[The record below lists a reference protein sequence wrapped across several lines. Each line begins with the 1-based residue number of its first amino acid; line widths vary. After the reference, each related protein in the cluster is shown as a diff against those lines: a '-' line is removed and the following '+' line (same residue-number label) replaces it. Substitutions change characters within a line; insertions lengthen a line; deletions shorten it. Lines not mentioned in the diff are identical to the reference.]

1 MSSSVPSILEARGHE
16 LKLDAVRRA
25 AIDRLLSEGIRI
37 GPASK
42 RRAINKA
49 IHDFPEVNRGYC
61 WQRIRY
67 LKKTPELAAR
77 QAGLPGDRAPRRTR
91 AGTGAR
97 PAPRRRWTPEEDD
110 KLLNSAGYESVKR
123 IAQQLSRSPR
133 AVRYRLCALG
143 MSAKVKDGWSLRAL
157 RKMLKVSPTRL
168 RQFIASDMLGVRDPR
183 VTADSL
189 LALCERLRG
198 SLDPTMVKKITAAKT
213 KVKAYTQE
221 RVASLLGVALAQVQ
235 AWIAAGQL
243 HLADLYVSERSFEQF
258 CRKHG
263 GQINLALMSPRMA
276 KWLVDGYGVPA
287 PAANPASVG
296 RAQKHALVVRAC
308 PCGRKIA
315 GNVFFKHLKA
325 CQVADGQAMSEAA

>member
-1 MSSSVPSILEARGHE
+1 VSSSVPSILEAKGHQ
-16 LKLDAVRRA
+16 LKLDAMRRA

-42 RRAINKA
+42 RRAISKA
-49 IHDFPEVNRGYC
+49 LHDFPEVNRGYC
-61 WQRIRY
+61 WQRIRH

-77 QAGLPGDRAPRRTR
+77 QACPPGERTPRARRADT
-91 AGTGAR
+91 AAR

-143 MSAKVKDGWSLRAL
+143 MSAKVQDGWSLRRL
-157 RKMLKVSPTRL
+157 RKQLKVSPTRL
-168 RQFIASDMLGVRDPR
+168 RQFIARGLLGVRDPR

-189 LALCERLRG
+189 LALCERQRD
-198 SLDPTMVKKITAAKT
+198 SLDPMMVKKIKAAKT
-213 KVKAYTQE
+213 KAKAYTQE

-235 AWIAAGQL
+235 TWIADGHL
-243 HLADLYVSERSFEQF
+243 HLADLYVSDRSFEQF

-263 GQINLALMSPRMA
+263 DQINLALMSPRMA
-276 KWLVDGYGVPA
+276 KWLIEGYGVPA
-287 PAANPASVG
+287 PAADPARVG

-308 PCGRKIA
+308 ACGRKIA
-315 GNVFFKHLKA
+315 GNVYFKHLKA
-325 CQVADGQAMSEAA
+325 CRVADSQAMSEAA